1 MIKFFKKPLRIFI
14 FLYFTIIQLLYLS
27 IAFSQKK
34 IQFRNFV
41 QKHPRERS
49 GIMHFVRFRGDN
61 MADILSFNSGQSLIE
76 TRGVGAVLALGH
88 NPPPFAEAI
97 SYAAGEILG

>member
-1 MIKFFKKPLRIFI
+1 
-14 FLYFTIIQLLYLS
+14 
-27 IAFSQKK
+27 
-34 IQFRNFV
+34 
-41 QKHPRERS
+41 
-49 GIMHFVRFRGDN
+49 